1 MLEHYNLI
9 LLFLVLAFLIGA
21 FFPVLPRKLSI
32 SLPMIQITFGALL
45 GYFFMG
51 LPRINP
57 LNYGVPIEKVTEV
70 VVLISL
76 VGCGIKLDS
85 PLNWKT
91 WQPTLRLLVIVMP
104 VGIAA
109 MALMGHYIF
118 GLSMAAAILLGAVL
132 APTDPVL
139 AASIQVGPPNSERQ
153 EDVTRFTLTSEAG
166 LNDGL
171 AFPFVYLAIAIA
183 TAASLNQGFGAED
196 WLHWL
201 GYDVLWRIIAGVA
214 AGYCVGKFLANWLFT
229 KAYPDKVE
237 QSYMV
242 LALML
247 LAYSITEF
255 VHGYGFIAVFVA
267 ALTFRRSECEHKY
280 HEGLHDFAEQIEGLL
295 MSLVMVFLGLL
306 VGQALASDVTL
317 SWQVYV
323 VCLAFIFL
331 IRPIVGYFSL
341 GKLGMSRNERWV
353 TAGLGIRGI
362 GTLYYIAYAMN
373 KGVFTSDEALKIWVI
388 CVVMIA
394 MSVFL
399 HGLTA
404 NRLLAMT
411 KN

>member
-1 MLEHYNLI
+1 
-9 LLFLVLAFLIGA
+9 
-21 FFPVLPRKLSI
+21 
-32 SLPMIQITFGALL
+32 
-45 GYFFMG
+45 MG

-183 TAASLNQGFGAED
+183 TAHSIRVLVQKIGCIGWAMMCYGESLQG
-196 WLHWL
+196 WLRVTVLVNFWQT
-201 GYDVLWRIIAGVA
+201 GYLPRHIPI
-214 AGYCVGKFLANWLFT
+214 KSS
-229 KAYPDKVE
+229 KV
-237 QSYMV
+237 
-242 LALML
+242 
-247 LAYSITEF
+247 
-255 VHGYGFIAVFVA
+255 
-267 ALTFRRSECEHKY
+267 
-280 HEGLHDFAEQIEGLL
+280 
-295 MSLVMVFLGLL
+295 
-306 VGQALASDVTL
+306 
-317 SWQVYV
+317 
-323 VCLAFIFL
+323 
-331 IRPIVGYFSL
+331 
-341 GKLGMSRNERWV
+341 
-353 TAGLGIRGI
+353 
-362 GTLYYIAYAMN
+362 
-373 KGVFTSDEALKIWVI
+373 IWY
-388 CVVMIA
+388 
-394 MSVFL
+394 
-399 HGLTA
+399 
-404 NRLLAMT
+404 
-411 KN
+411 

>member
-1 MLEHYNLI
+1 MLQHYNLI
-9 LLFLVLAFLIGA
+9 LLFLGVAFLIGA
-21 FFPVLPRKLSI
+21 FFPILPRKLSI

-45 GYFFMG
+45 GYFFTD

-57 LNYGVPIEKVTEV
+57 LSYGVTIEKVTEL

-76 VGCGIKLDS
+76 VGCGIKIDS

-91 WQPTLRLLVIVMP
+91 WQPTLRLLVLVMP
-104 VGIAA
+104 IGIAA
-109 MALMGHYIF
+109 MALMGSYIF

-139 AASIQVGPPNSERQ
+139 AASIQVGPPNSAKP
-153 EDVTRFTLTSEAG
+153 EDVTRFSLTSEAG

-171 AFPFVYLAIAIA
+171 AFPFVYLALAIA
-183 TAASLNQGFGAED
+183 TAVALNQGFGAQD

-201 GYDVLWRIIAGVA
+201 GYDVLWRIGAGVVV
-214 AGYCVGKFLANWLFT
+214 GFCVGKSLAKWLFT
-229 KAYPDKVE
+229 KAYPDRVE
-237 QSYMV
+237 QGYMV
-242 LALML
+242 VALML

-267 ALTFRRSECEHKY
+267 ALTFRRSESDHDY

-295 MSLVMVFLGLL
+295 MSLVMLFLGLL
-306 VGQALASDVTL
+306 VGQTLVSDVKIT
-317 SWQVYV
+317 WQVYV

-331 IRPIVGYFSL
+331 VRPIFGYFSL
-341 GKLGMSRNERWV
+341 SKLGMSRNERWV

-362 GTLYYIAYAMN
+362 GTLYYIAYATN
-373 KGVFTSDEALKIWVI
+373 KGVFMAEEALKIWVI

>member
-1 MLEHYNLI
+1 M
-9 LLFLVLAFLIGA
+9 
-21 FFPVLPRKLSI
+21 
-32 SLPMIQITFGALL
+32 
-45 GYFFMG
+45 
-51 LPRINP
+51 
-57 LNYGVPIEKVTEV
+57 
-70 VVLISL
+70 
-76 VGCGIKLDS
+76 
-85 PLNWKT
+85 
-91 WQPTLRLLVIVMP
+91 
-104 VGIAA
+104 
-109 MALMGHYIF
+109 
-118 GLSMAAAILLGAVL
+118 
-132 APTDPVL
+132 
-139 AASIQVGPPNSERQ
+139 
-153 EDVTRFTLTSEAG
+153 
-166 LNDGL
+166 
-171 AFPFVYLAIAIA
+171 
-183 TAASLNQGFGAED
+183 SLNQGFGVED

-341 GKLGMSRNERWV
+341 GKMGMSRNERWV